1 MKKGVKIFLIVLAA
15 LAIMGVCFGCIGIYA
30 KNQMNKP
37 KFQMPVAEAREP
49 VAPLPQSKEEA
60 VAYVNELFAEAVAA
74 PDSEVS
80 LKTDVDLGGDMEL
93 PFSEADNNIIRY
105 IRDHASGDIAALYP
119 QIAQSNITELDGAEY
134 MKFDAADVSGFTAE
148 RGHTDE
154 DGNVTDED
162 YYFITLTF
170 DVARETHYGIKSGS
184 VYDGVVEALPGVT
197 VVHADFTPKE
207 LVVNCKINC
216 IYNQM
221 ENLDLSKANS
231 AYALIS
237 FTGEEYA
244 PMKDAYGDEV
254 ELTLPY
260 RVTERFSFLWYGA
273 RFEDRVIAVNPNDM
287 EALPA
292 KVTVHPEATEGDYTL
307 TFKEDKE
314 GFMDIDPDGVMNVH
328 KEVTGDDPVTVTMT
342 LDYNGKIYE
351 DKLLVYIT
359 DLEVENN
366 GEQQY

>member
-49 VAPLPQSKEEA
+49 LAPLPQSKEEA
-60 VAYVNELFAEAVAA
+60 VDYVNALFAEAVAA
-74 PDSEVS
+74 PDSEVG
-80 LKTDVDLGGDMEL
+80 LETNVDLSGDMEL
-93 PFSEADNNIIRY
+93 PCSEADNNIIRY

-119 QIAQSNITELDGAEY
+119 QIEQSNITKLDGAEN
-134 MKFDAADVSGFTAE
+134 MIFDAADVSDFTAE

-154 DGNVTDED
+154 NGNVTDED

-170 DVARETHYGIKSGS
+170 DITRELYYGIKNGS
-184 VYDGVVEALPGVT
+184 VYDGIEKALPGVT
-197 VVHADFTPKE
+197 VVHADFTPIE

-237 FTGEEYA
+237 FTGENYA
-244 PMKDAYGDEV
+244 PMKDAYGDEIEV
-254 ELTLPY
+254 TLPY

-273 RFEDRVIAVNPNDM
+273 RFTERIKAVNPNDM

-292 KVTVHPEATEGDYTL
+292 KVTVHPEAAEDDYKL
-307 TFKEDKE
+307 TFTPDKE
-314 GFMDIDPDGVMNVH
+314 GFMDIDPDGVMTVH
-328 KEVTGDDPVTVTMT
+328 KQVTGDDPVTVTMK
-342 LDYNGKIYE
+342 LEYNGKTYE
-351 DKLLVYIT
+351 DTLLVYIT